1 MIGFSTLVARLSLN
15 LMLSLVGSGQVAQTL
30 TITGATTTTPIA
42 VTCTAHGIPLG
53 RVAHG
58 YVSGVGGMPETKGG
72 WVLTPADAN
81 TLTLSGYTNQ
91 GAPAP
96 SVGVNAYTSG
106 GTVQLAFPD
115 YQILLGRRWIASS
128 TAVVSPRFVFVP
140 TDGKKWDFE
149 PYGGMGG
156 AAPQQRGTGEQQAE
170 KLNPQL
176 ATQFA
181 TFEVY
186 VTGAANPPQPDFG
199 DFDAT
204 ELLVQALYQ
213 VLWDGVGGARAKV
226 LHESWPSQTGSAGSQ
241 TQRGQQ
247 WKGIVEFQMPV
258 SEYPLSFVPPG
269 TSLQLNI
276 APVNPG
282 TTDTTTLTL
291 YPGSTD

>member
-1 MIGFSTLVARLSLN
+1 MQRRQQAAPWQYLSRAGLSL
-15 LMLSLVGSGQVAQTL
+15 Q
-30 TITGATTTTPIA
+30 
-42 VTCTAHGIPLG
+42 
-53 RVAHG
+53 
-58 YVSGVGGMPETKGG
+58 
-72 WVLTPADAN
+72 
-81 TLTLSGYTNQ
+81 
-91 GAPAP
+91 
-96 SVGVNAYTSG
+96 
-106 GTVQLAFPD
+106 
-115 YQILLGRRWIASS
+115 YQITDNRLAGSRHGDAPVLERERLLRDH
-128 TAVVSPRFVFVP
+128 V
-140 TDGKKWDFE
+140 E
-149 PYGGMGG
+149 
-156 AAPQQRGTGEQQAE
+156 RGTGEQQAE